1 MNGEIKRTIQYTTF
15 AKLPLLSTKAVI
27 RAPPIF
33 VTNGNTNPIS
43 AIKIVEFLKAES
55 TFTKKNPMKL
65 LKVIRPSPNYI
76 SATMKSPIALENAV
90 ISKM

>member
-1 MNGEIKRTIQYTTF
+1 M
-15 AKLPLLSTKAVI
+15 KAVI
-27 RAPPIF
+27 IAPPIA
-33 VTNGNTNPIS
+33 VTIGNTNPRS
-43 AIKIVEFLKAES
+43 AIKIVEFLNAES

-65 LKVIRPSPNYI
+65 LKVIKPSPNYI